1 MQGFDN
7 SKTDFITINGT
18 GDLVK
23 SVVQQV
29 REAVVATMGPN
40 GKVAIISTGT
50 LPKVTK
56 DGVTVARALKF
67 NDPRMELINK
77 VATEAPIKTDEEC
90 GDGTTTTTLLMAE
103 MFNIYRQFPSYQQQA
118 FIDKLVGMWIKELE
132 NNTIRID
139 VNDER
144 LFAMARTSSNNDVKL
159 SRLVV
164 DLYQENPDAFPSIE
178 LILGVE
184 SEDKVVRTNGLT
196 MSAVFSNG
204 LYAGK
209 NRSSVTYDYYVP
221 VILDDYIRG
230 TDPTELYSVLSH
242 FEKKISEQLNLVTGS
257 YVGPQLNIILI
268 ARSIE
273 TAMDN
278 AILAYN
284 QALQQ
289 KWSNQA
295 PFQFVGCRMNGAG
308 GSIGSMIMQ
317 DAAIMLGCSMYATM
331 NQILSSEPEFC
342 ANPLTINAAR
352 SVVIPD
358 DAAKV
363 RITERVKELR
373 ESLES
378 YDART
383 RFSRRARFDEN
394 RIRAMTGELITIWVG
409 GETESDVKERKDRFE
424 DVVKAVKSALINGI
438 VPGVGVTLIKTM
450 NTVAGLLEKEEH
462 DAFPID
468 WRAMLGGVI
477 EVAHQQNEIL
487 MKGIFTD
494 ENPQKDV
501 LNLATGQRGQP
512 EDLGIFDTAYSSIT
526 ALKGG
531 SQTAKIL
538 ANMSSILISNKLD
551 SQRLEG

>member
-7 SKTDFITINGT
+7 SKIDFITIDKT

-23 SVVQQV
+23 EVVRQV
-29 REAVVATMGPN
+29 RQAVVATMGPN

-50 LPKVTK
+50 QPKVTK
-56 DGVTVARALKF
+56 DGVTVARAIKF

-103 MFNIYRQFPSYQQQA
+103 MFQIYRDFPSYQQQA
-118 FIDKLVGMWIKELE
+118 FVDKLVAMWIKELE
-132 NNTIRID
+132 NSTIRVD
-139 VNDER
+139 VTDPR
-144 LFAMARTSSNNDVKL
+144 LYEMARTSSNNDTKL

-184 SEDKVVRTNGLT
+184 SADKVVRTNGLT
-196 MSAVFSNG
+196 MSMVYSNQ

-209 NRSSVTYDYYVP
+209 NRSGVTYDNYVP
-221 VILDDYIRG
+221 IILDDYIRG
-230 TDPTELYSVLSH
+230 TDPTELYALLAH
-242 FEKKISEQLNLVTGS
+242 FEKTVNAAKPITV
-257 YVGPQLNIILI
+257 ILI

-273 TAMDN
+273 TVMDN

-284 QALQQ
+284 QALYNKFQG
-289 KWSNQA
+289 N
-295 PFQFVGCRMNGAG
+295 PNLQFVGCRMNGAG

-317 DAAIMLGCSMYATM
+317 DAAIMLGCQMFASL
-331 NQILSSEPEFC
+331 NQIMTAQPDYC
-342 ANPLTINAAR
+342 TNPVTINAAR
-352 SVVIPD
+352 AVVVPD
-358 DAAKV
+358 DAAKE
-363 RITERVKELR
+363 RINERVKELK
-373 ESLES
+373 ETLES

-394 RIRAMTGELITIWVG
+394 RVRNMTGELITIWVG

-438 VPGVGVTLIKTM
+438 VPGVGTTLIKTM
-450 NTVAGLLEKEEH
+450 NTVVGLLEKEDHEG
-462 DAFPID
+462 FPTD
-468 WRAMLGGVI
+468 WRAIMGGVVN
-477 EVAHQQNEIL
+477 VAHQQNEIL
-487 MKGIFTD
+487 MRNIFTD
-494 ENPQKDV
+494 ENQQKDV
-501 LNLATGQRGQP
+501 LDLATGRRGQP
-512 EDLGIFDTAYSSIT
+512 EELGIFDTAYSSIT

>member
-7 SKTDFITINGT
+7 SKVDFITINGT

-23 SVVQQV
+23 NVVQQV

-50 LPKVTK
+50 KPKVTK

-139 VNDER
+139 VQDER

-159 SRLVV
+159 SALVTS
-164 DLYQENPDAFPSIE
+164 LYMENPEAFPSIE

-196 MSAVFSNG
+196 MSAVYSNQ

-209 NRSSVTYDYYVP
+209 NRSGVTYDFYMP
-221 VILDDYIRG
+221 VILDDYVRG
-230 TDPTELYSVLSH
+230 TDPTELFQVLAYL
-242 FEKKISEQLNLVTGS
+242 EKQAKEKLNLGS
-257 YVGPQLNIILI
+257 GAYEGPQLNIILI

-273 TAMDN
+273 TVMDN
-278 AILAYN
+278 AILTYN
-284 QALQQ
+284 QAIQQ
-289 KWSNQA
+289 QWSNKA

-317 DAAIMLGCSMYATM
+317 DAAIMLGCKMYASL
-331 NQILSSEPEFC
+331 NQVLSSEPDYC
-342 ANPLTINAAR
+342 TNALTINSAR
-352 SVVIPD
+352 SVVVPD
-358 DAAKV
+358 DEAKE
-363 RITERVKELR
+363 RIGERVKELR
-373 ESLES
+373 ETLET

-394 RIRAMTGELITIWVG
+394 RIRNMTGELITIWVG

-450 NTVAGLLEKEEH
+450 NAVAGLLEKEDHEG
-462 DAFPID
+462 FPIE
-468 WRAMLGGVI
+468 WRAILGGVV

-501 LNLATGQRGQP
+501 LDLATGRRGQP

-551 SQRLEG
+551 SQSLEG